1 MVIFKRLGSGFS
13 VWLIAAP
20 LLLISCGSKTR
31 KSDMPHVV
39 IQTGYGEIELELY
52 ANQAPK
58 TVQAFLSYI
67 DSGYYKN
74 SQFYR
79 VLTIEN
85 QPSNAPKT
93 ELIQGGIWK
102 TNYARAS
109 TLPGIPHESTQ
120 QTGIEHKDGTISL
133 ARGAPGTAGSE
144 FFICLGRQKG
154 LDAGGENI
162 ADRQGFAAFGRVV
175 KGMSVLRKIYK
186 QRESEQYFRP
196 PIPIYNI
203 VLQ

>member
-1 MVIFKRLGSGFS
+1 MVIYKRLGGGLS
-13 VWLIAAP
+13 VWLISAS

-31 KSDMPHVV
+31 TSNTPHVV

-58 TVQAFLSYI
+58 TVQAFLRYI

>member
-1 MVIFKRLGSGFS
+1 MVTFTKWGGGVSA
-13 VWLIAAP
+13 WLLAAA
-20 LLLISCGSKTR
+20 LLLISCGSKSR

-39 IQTGYGEIELELY
+39 IQTGYGDIELELY
-52 ANQAPK
+52 AKQAPK
-58 TVQAFLSYI
+58 TVQAFLQYV

-102 TNYARAS
+102 TNYALAS
-109 TLPGIPHESTQ
+109 TLQGIPHESTT

-162 ADRQGFAAFGRVV
+162 SDRQGFAAFGRVV

>member
-1 MVIFKRLGSGFS
+1 MLRFRFITWFFFLS
-13 VWLIAAP
+13 
-20 LLLISCGSKTR
+20 LLLGCGAKTR
-31 KSDMPHVV
+31 NSDSPHVV

-52 ANQAPK
+52 AKQAPQ
-58 TVQAFLSYI
+58 TVKAFLQYV
-67 DSGYYKN
+67 DSGYYEN
-74 SQFYR
+74 SLFYR
-79 VLTIEN
+79 VLTIDN

-102 TNYARAS
+102 TNYALAS
-109 TLPGIPHESTQ
+109 TLPGIPHEPTDM
-120 QTGIEHKDGTISL
+120 TGIEHKDGTISL
-133 ARGAPGTAGSE
+133 ARGAPGTAATE
-144 FFICLGRQKG
+144 FFICIGRQKG

-175 KGMSVLRKIYK
+175 KGMSVVRKIYR

-196 PIPIYNI
+196 PVPIYSI

>member
-1 MVIFKRLGSGFS
+1 MVIFTRLGGGFS
-13 VWLIAAP
+13 VWLIAAS

-31 KSDMPHVV
+31 RSNTPHVL
-39 IQTGYGEIELELY
+39 IQTGYGDIELELY
-52 ANQAPK
+52 AKQAPK
-58 TVQAFLSYI
+58 TVQAFLKYV

>member
-1 MVIFKRLGSGFS
+1 MVIFTRLGGGFS
-13 VWLIAAP
+13 VWIIAAS

-31 KSDMPHVV
+31 TSNTPHVV
-39 IQTGYGEIELELY
+39 IKTGYGEIELELY

>member
-1 MVIFKRLGSGFS
+1 MS
-13 VWLIAAP
+13 LIRNTIAVFF
-20 LLLISCGSKTR
+20 LLLAGCAEKTR
-31 KSDMPHVV
+31 DSATPHVL
-39 IQTGYGEIELELY
+39 IQTGFGEIELELY
-52 ANQAPK
+52 AKQAPK
-58 TVQAFLSYI
+58 TVEAFLRYV

-79 VLTIEN
+79 VLTIDN

-102 TNYARAS
+102 TNYSLAS
-109 TLPGIPHESTQ
+109 SLQGIAHESTEM
-120 QTGIEHKDGTISL
+120 TGIEHKDGTISL
-133 ARGAPGTAGSE
+133 ARGAPGTAASE
-144 FFICLGRQKG
+144 FFICIGRQKG

-162 ADRQGFAAFGRVV
+162 ADKLGFAAFGRVV
-175 KGMSVLRKIYK
+175 KGMSVVRKIYR

-196 PIPIYNI
+196 PVPIYNI

>member
-1 MVIFKRLGSGFS
+1 MVIFTRRGVGFS
-13 VWLIAAP
+13 ARLIVVA
-20 LLLISCGSKTR
+20 LLLFSCGSKTR
-31 KSDMPHVV
+31 NLDTPHVV
-39 IQTGYGEIELELY
+39 IQTGYGEIEIELY
-52 ANQAPK
+52 AKQAPK
-58 TVQAFLSYI
+58 TVQAFLQYV

-120 QTGIEHKDGTISL
+120 ETGIEHKDGTISL

-162 ADRQGFAAFGRVV
+162 ADHQGFAAFGRVV
-175 KGMSVLRKIYK
+175 KGMSVVRKIYK
-186 QRESEQYFRP
+186 QREAEQYFRP

>member
-1 MVIFKRLGSGFS
+1 MVIYKRLGGGFS
-13 VWLIAAP
+13 VWLIAAS

-31 KSDMPHVV
+31 TLDMPHVV
-39 IQTGYGEIELELY
+39 IQTGYGEIEIELY
-52 ANQAPK
+52 AKQAPK
-58 TVQAFLSYI
+58 TVQAFLQYI
-67 DSGYYKN
+67 DSGYYKK

-162 ADRQGFAAFGRVV
+162 ADHQGFAAFGRVV
-175 KGMSVLRKIYK
+175 KGMSVVRKIYK
-186 QRESEQYFRP
+186 QREAEQYFRP

>member
-1 MVIFKRLGSGFS
+1 MFRLVF
-13 VWLIAAP
+13 
-20 LLLISCGSKTR
+20 LLFFLSMACGPRTLHT
-31 KSDMPHVV
+31 DQPHVL
-39 IQTGYGEIELELY
+39 IQTPYGEIELELY
-52 ANQAPK
+52 AKQAPQ
-58 TVQAFLSYI
+58 TVKAFLQYVQ
-67 DSGYYKN
+67 DGYYKN

-79 VLTIEN
+79 VLTIDN

-102 TNYARAS
+102 TNYQLAS
-109 TLPGIPHESTQ
+109 SLKGIPHESTEM
-120 QTGIEHKDGTISL
+120 TGIEHKDGTISL
-133 ARGAPGTAGSE
+133 ARGAPGTAASE
-144 FFICLGRQKG
+144 FFICIGRQKG

-175 KGMSVLRKIYK
+175 KGMSVVRKVYR

-196 PIPIYNI
+196 PVPIYNI

>member
-1 MVIFKRLGSGFS
+1 MRQLRSSFFLSILIF
-13 VWLIAAP
+13 
-20 LLLISCGSKTR
+20 LLACGP
-31 KSDMPHVV
+31 KSRNSETPHVL
-39 IQTGYGEIELELY
+39 IQTGFGDIELELY
-52 ANQAPK
+52 AKQAPQ
-58 TVQAFLSYI
+58 TVAAFLRYV

-79 VLTIEN
+79 VLTIDN

-102 TNYARAS
+102 TNYELAS
-109 TLPGIPHESTQ
+109 TLRGIPHESTDK
-120 QTGIEHKDGTISL
+120 TGIEHKDGTISL
-133 ARGAPGTAGSE
+133 ARGAPGTAASE
-144 FFICLGRQKG
+144 FFICIGRQKG

-175 KGMSVLRKIYK
+175 KGMSIVRKIYR

-196 PIPIYNI
+196 PVPIYNI

>member
-1 MVIFKRLGSGFS
+1 
-13 VWLIAAP
+13 
-20 LLLISCGSKTR
+20 
-31 KSDMPHVV
+31 VV

-120 QTGIEHKDGTISL
+120 QTGIEHKDGTMSL

-175 KGMSVLRKIYK
+175 KGMSVVRKIYK
-186 QRESEQYFRP
+186 QREAEQYFRP

>member
-1 MVIFKRLGSGFS
+1 MVIYTRKAGGLS
-13 VWLIAAP
+13 VWLIAAD

-31 KSDMPHVV
+31 TSNTPHVV
-39 IQTGYGEIELELY
+39 IQTGYGDIELELY
-52 ANQAPK
+52 AKQAPK
-58 TVQAFLSYI
+58 TVQAFLWYI